1 MFVPMPSCFRHP
13 AAAFF
18 SLALF
23 AATAPAWAVEMILTS
38 PLDHQVVQR
47 SSPGKGWLRIEGELS
62 EEVKASE
69 VSVEARQVNAQRELP
84 WQRVGGSLAGR
95 KFMGTLEAI
104 AGGWWRLEVR
114 VMSAGKEL
122 AKGSVAQVGV
132 GEVFVIAGQSN
143 SANHGEEKQ
152 ATKTRRVASF
162 DGKGWRVADDPQ
174 PGASGGGGSFIPP
187 FADAVV
193 EKENV
198 PVGIIACGI
207 GATSVREWLPKGA
220 TFPNPPTLVS
230 RVEQLPD
237 GRWASKG
244 AAYEAF
250 IARMKSAGPRGFRAV
265 LWHQGESDANQKAA
279 TRTLSGKLYR
289 EHLERIIRDSRRDIG
304 WEAPWFVAQA
314 SYHVPGDEG
323 SDDIRAA
330 QASLWKDGIAFEGP
344 DSDALKGKLRERD
357 GQGVHFS
364 GAGLREHGAK
374 WAEKVIPWLQ
384 QQWTSPRTVGGGTE
398 WSDYAQ
404 LPECHSLNWV
414 SANVQTKSTAGWSGV
429 LDEAKW
435 GTPSP
440 QQAVARNWDWKISD
454 AQWREAV
461 KQKGEGKREEV
472 AFDLWLPE
480 GVECVKGIVVM
491 SGHGSGEGLFRRADL
506 RALAK
511 ELNLALFKFVGN
523 PMQRGFWPQTLL
535 FEHLRRFAEKS
546 GHPELQH
553 APLFLYGHSNG
564 TGFSA
569 IFTSYVP
576 NRVWGWVS
584 MRPGTTFQ
592 VYQPGAAQVPG
603 LVIFGEDDAF
613 LARPSREENL
623 AVVPA
628 LRKNHRALW
637 NFAVEPKTG
646 HGPGEKTWP
655 LVLSFLRH
663 SFAARVPAEADARQG
678 PVKLLTPALESGHLG
693 QNWSAT
699 KGGHQ
704 ELPTSPFA
712 TFPADKATA
721 SWLLNAAFAADW
733 QAFQSTGEIKP
744 LR

>member
-1 MFVPMPSCFRHP
+1 MKHL
-13 AAAFF
+13 
-18 SLALF
+18 LALLF
-23 AATAPAWAVEMILTS
+23 LATSTLQAVDLTLTS
-38 PLDHQVVQR
+38 PLDYQVTQR
-47 SSPGKGWLRIEGELS
+47 SSPGKGLLRFAGKLSEDVAAADTSIEAKLVGEKQATGWLRAGGSISGHKLS
-62 EEVKASE
+62 GT
-69 VSVEARQVNAQRELP
+69 VEAP
-84 WQRVGGSLAGR
+84 
-95 KFMGTLEAI
+95 
-104 AGGWWRLEVR
+104 AGGWWRLDVR

-122 AKGSVAQVGV
+122 AKGSVAHVGI

-143 SANHGEEKQ
+143 SANHGQEKQ
-152 ATKTRRVASF
+152 TTKTRRVATF
-162 DGKGWRVADDPQ
+162 DGKAWCIADDPQ

-230 RVEQLPD
+230 RVEQLPN
-237 GRWASKG
+237 GQWASKG

-250 IARMKSAGPRGFRAV
+250 IARIKSAGPRGFRAV
-265 LWHQGESDANQKAA
+265 LWHQGESDANQKDT
-279 TRTLSGKLYR
+279 TRTLPGRLYR
-289 EHLERIIRDSRRDIG
+289 EHLEKIIRDSRRDIG
-304 WEAPWFVAQA
+304 WDAPWFVAQA

-330 QASLWKDGIAFEGP
+330 QASLWKDGIALEGP

-364 GAGLREHGAK
+364 GPGLREHGAK
-374 WAEKVIPWLQ
+374 WAQKVLPWLQ
-384 QQWTSPRTVGGGTE
+384 QQWTAPRKVSGGTE
-398 WSDYAQ
+398 WSDFAQ
-404 LPECHSLNWV
+404 LPECHSLGWV
-414 SANVQTKSTAGWSGV
+414 SANVQTKSTTSWNGV

-440 QQAVARNWDWKISD
+440 QQVVARNWDWKISE

-480 GVECVKGIVVM
+480 GIESVKGIVVM
-491 SGHGSGEGLFRRADL
+491 SGHGSGESLFRRADL
-506 RALAK
+506 RTLAK
-511 ELNLALFKFVGN
+511 ELRLALLKFVGN
-523 PMQRGFWPQTLL
+523 PMQRGFWPQSLL
-535 FEHLRRFAEKS
+535 FEHLVHVSEKT

-569 IFTSYVP
+569 IFASYKP
-576 NRVWGWVS
+576 QRVWGFVS

-603 LVIFGEDDAF
+603 LVIFGEDDSF
-613 LARPSREENL
+613 LARPSKEENL

-628 LRKNHRALW
+628 LRKNHGALW
-637 NFAVEPKTG
+637 CSAVEPKAG
-646 HGPGEKTWP
+646 HGPGDKTWP
-655 LVLSFLRH
+655 LVFSFLRH
-663 SFAARVPAEADARQG
+663 SFTARVPADADARKG
-678 PVKLLTPALESGHLG
+678 PVKLLSPTLESGHLG
-693 QNWSAT
+693 QNWSAA
-699 KGGHQ
+699 KGGYQ
-704 ELPTSPFA
+704 ELPTTPFA
-712 TFPADKATA
+712 TFTGDKSTA
-721 SWLLNAAFAADW
+721 SWLLNAAFARDW
-733 QAFQSTGEIKP
+733 QSFQRDGVV
-744 LR
+744 R